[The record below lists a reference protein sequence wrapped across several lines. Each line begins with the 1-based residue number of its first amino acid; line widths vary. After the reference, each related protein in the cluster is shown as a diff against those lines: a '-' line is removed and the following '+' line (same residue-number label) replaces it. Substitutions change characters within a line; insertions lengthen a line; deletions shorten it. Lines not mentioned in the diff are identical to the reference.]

1 MIDTQIEFNV
11 YLIADYADMMPT
23 NVTAN
28 VTFGDSDL
36 DTREQFTLLD
46 QYLPGIIL
54 SRSVIYLPISETPFT
69 GSKTARTPEKTIQNF
84 K

>member
-28 VTFGDSDL
+28 VTFGDSDP
-36 DTREQFTLLD
+36 DTGEQFTLLD

-54 SRSVIYLPISETPFT
+54 SKSVIYLPIPETPFT
-69 GSKTARTPEKTIQNF
+69 GSKTARTPEKTIPNF